1 MHEIIPLAI
10 IIVGGALL
18 MPIVVGTMLT
28 RIARVKAT
36 RLQPTGNDPAI
47 ARLEAE
53 LQSTRDELQRLS
65 ERQQFVEALLEK
77 RSEPAA
83 LPPR

>member
-1 MHEIIPLAI
+1 MHTIIPLAI

-18 MPIVVGTMLT
+18 MPVVIGTMVARLA
-28 RIARVKAT
+28 RIKAT
-36 RLQPTGNDPAI
+36 RLPPVGSDPAI

-53 LQSTRDELQRLS
+53 LQSTRDELHRLS